1 MTPEAGRTRRCGRPR
16 RVGGGVVL
24 AAALALGLSGCPGGS
39 PAEGP
44 DGDRRGSGAL
54 EGPLRVTE
62 RALFAAPAAEGE
74 EEQNSTVRRLV
85 EMVERTPPGETI
97 RIVAHSFSLVPVAE
111 ALAAAHERGV
121 RVQVISD
128 RNVSGTWKAPGLLR
142 EALGTNRRAS
152 SFLYLAPGKQH
163 QKSWTFT
170 RTGGVRDVSMVG
182 SMNLTYVSSRQFNDV
197 VTYVDR
203 PRVRRV
209 LDRRFEQ
216 LLTELPEPSPRTT
229 SLGLGRGDRAWFYPT
244 TVDDGDPVRAILE
257 SVPPAGAR
265 IRVVMY
271 AWLQDRGMALAQLLV
286 AKAAAGAEVE
296 VVLGRSV
303 GSNVREIL
311 DDTEVVVRDGV
322 LEDADPHSKLTVVSY
337 PDAGAPQG
345 RSRFVLTG
353 SDNYTSR
360 SLTRP
365 ELLLRLDGD
374 TPSGR
379 TRHAAYEQFVDRLVA
394 RIRRES

>member
-1 MTPEAGRTRRCGRPR
+1 M
-16 RVGGGVVL
+16 
-24 AAALALGLSGCPGGS
+24 LALTGCPGGEE
-39 PAEGP
+39 PG
-44 DGDRRGSGAL
+44 GDPSDPGGLPGQAGAL
-54 EGPLRVTE
+54 DGPFRVPA
-62 RALFAAPAAEGE
+62 RVLFADPVAEGE
-74 EEQNSTVRRLV
+74 EEQNTTVRRLV
-85 EMVERTPPGETI
+85 EMIGHTPAEATI

-128 RNVSGTWKAPGLLR
+128 RSVSSGWKAPTLLR
-142 EALGTNRRAS
+142 ETLGTNRRAA

-170 RTGGVRDVSMVG
+170 RTGDSSDVSLVG

-197 VTYVDR
+197 VTFVGR
-203 PRVRRV
+203 PGVRRV
-209 LDRRFEQ
+209 LDDRFEQ
-216 LLTELPEPSPRTT
+216 LLRELPEPAPTPA
-229 SLGLGRGDRAWFYPT
+229 GADLGRGDRAWFFPT
-244 TVDDGDPVRAILE
+244 TDDGGDPVRAALE
-257 SVPPAGAR
+257 AVPAEGAR

-271 AWLQDRGMALAQLLV
+271 AWLQERGLALARLL
-286 AKAAAGAEVE
+286 AEKAAAGADVE
-296 VVLGRSV
+296 LVLGRSV
-303 GSNVREIL
+303 GADVREAL
-311 DDTEVVVRDGV
+311 GGSDVVTREGV
-322 LEDADPHSKLTVVSY
+322 LDDADPHSKLTVVSY
-337 PDAGAPQG
+337 PDAGAPGG

-360 SLTRP
+360 SLARP

-379 TRHAAYEQFVDRLVA
+379 TRHAAYERFVDRLVA

>member
-1 MTPEAGRTRRCGRPR
+1 MTPEAGRTTRCGRPR
-16 RVGGGVVL
+16 RVSAGLAL
-24 AAALALGLSGCPGGS
+24 AAALALGLSGCPGGD
-39 PAEGP
+39 PAA
-44 DGDRRGSGAL
+44 DRRDPQARPGA
-54 EGPLRVTE
+54 PTPPFPVPARV
-62 RALFAAPAAEGE
+62 LFAPPAAEGE
-74 EEQNSTVRRLV
+74 EEQNTTVRRLLGLIDQ
-85 EMVERTPPGETI
+85 TPEGETI

-128 RNVSGTWKAPGLLR
+128 RSVSGTWKAPALLR
-142 EALGTNRRAS
+142 ESLGTNRRAD
-152 SFLYLAPGKQH
+152 SFLYLAPGRQH

-170 RTGGVRDVSMVG
+170 RTGDDRDVALVG

-203 PRVRRV
+203 PQVRRA
-209 LDRRFEQ
+209 LDRRFAQ
-216 LLTELPEPSPRTT
+216 LLRELPDPAPTPAAVE
-229 SLGLGRGDRAWFYPT
+229 LGRGDRAWFFPT
-244 TVDDGDPVRAILE
+244 AADGGDPVRAILAQ
-257 SVPPAGAR
+257 VPPEGAR

-271 AWLQDRGMALAQLLV
+271 AWLQERGLALARLLV
-286 AKAAAGAEVE
+286 DQAAAGAEVE

-303 GSNVREIL
+303 GADVRATL
-311 DDTEVVVRDGV
+311 AGTGVVVREGV

-337 PDAGAPQG
+337 PDADAPRG

-360 SLTRP
+360 SLDRP

-374 TPSGR
+374 TAAGR
-379 TRHAAYEQFVDRLVA
+379 VRHGAYERFVDRLVA
-394 RIRRES
+394 RIDRAS